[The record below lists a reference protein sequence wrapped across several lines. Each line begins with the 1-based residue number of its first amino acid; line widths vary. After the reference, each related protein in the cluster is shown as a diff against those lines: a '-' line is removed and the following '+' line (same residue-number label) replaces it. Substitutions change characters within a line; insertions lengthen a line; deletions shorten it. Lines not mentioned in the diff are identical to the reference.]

1 MSDNTAPAG
10 KTEAQGTA
18 RALGLVS
25 IAILCSRVLGLV
37 RESALAYYFGGEN
50 RRWLDC
56 LTMAFKAPNM
66 LRDLFAEGALSTAF
80 VTVFTRKAQTDG
92 DAAAWQLARK
102 MMTLAAVFMTLVSA
116 LGVLLAPWIIAA
128 LSPGYTGEKLEFTI
142 QLARILYPFILVV
155 SLAALVMGILN
166 AKKVFFMPAMASSFF
181 NAGSILAGGAIGW
194 WLDPSFGKKA
204 VIGFAIGALVGGL
217 LQLLVQLPSLKKVG
231 FKFGIDFDWKDE
243 GVLHTLRLMWPAV
256 ISGSV
261 VQISVMLNSAFS
273 SYVPG
278 DGPVTW
284 LNNAFRLMQLPLGLF
299 GVGLATVS
307 LPTLTKMATHGIGD
321 DFRRTLST
329 AIRMGALLSVPSAVG
344 LGMLAEPIMSLI
356 YANGDGNNP
365 TSIHG
370 WTVALQAY
378 SIGLVFYSA
387 LKVLQPAF
395 YAIEKR
401 FVPLYVSLFCVALS
415 AGLNWL
421 FVVHWHLDHRYL
433 ALSTSISAA
442 VNFTCLF
449 FAMRRYTG
457 TLGGKALLIA
467 MAKIAIAT
475 LAMAAVCWL
484 GQQYL
489 LAGWETQSKIL
500 RCLSLGS
507 TVALAGIAYFGVSL
521 LVKNDEAD
529 AFAGSLLRKLG
540 RRAR

>member
-1 MSDNTAPAG
+1 MSDTPAPSA

-18 RALGLVS
+18 KALGLVS

-37 RESALAYYFGGEN
+37 RESALNYFYGGEN

-56 LTMAFKAPNM
+56 LIVAFKAPNM

-80 VTVFTRKAQTDG
+80 VTVFTKKSQSAG
-92 DAAAWQLARK
+92 DEAAWQLARK
-102 MMTLAAVFMTLVSA
+102 MMSLAAVFMTLVSA
-116 LGVLLAPWIIAA
+116 LGVLLAPWIIGMLA
-128 LSPGYTGEKLEFTI
+128 SGWDEEKIAFTTT
-142 QLARILYPFILVV
+142 LARILYPFILVV

-194 WLDPSFGKKA
+194 WIDPSFGRNS

-231 FKFGIDFDWKDE
+231 FKFGIDLNWKDE
-243 GVLHTLRLMWPAV
+243 GVAHTLSLMWPAI

-261 VQISVMLNSAFS
+261 VQVSVLLNTIFASH
-273 SYVPG
+273 VPG
-278 DGPVTW
+278 DGPALY

-307 LPTLTKMATHGIGD
+307 LPALARMATAGIGT
-321 DFRRTLST
+321 DFRRTLSK

-344 LGMLAEPIMSLI
+344 LAMLARPIMSLI
-356 YANGDGNNP
+356 YGNGDGNNP
-365 TSIHG
+365 QSIEG
-370 WTVALQAY
+370 CAVALETY

-395 YAIEKR
+395 YAVEKR
-401 FVPLYVSLFCVALS
+401 FIPLYVSIVCVALT

-442 VNFTCLF
+442 LNFTCLF
-449 FAMRRYTG
+449 IAMR
-457 TLGGKALLIA
+457 K
-467 MAKIAIAT
+467 
-475 LAMAAVCWL
+475 
-484 GQQYL
+484 
-489 LAGWETQSKIL
+489 LAGGLETRAMLAS
-500 RCLSLGS
+500 LSQIALAS
-507 TVALAGIAYFGVSL
+507 VALAATCWAAQQWLLADWQSMPLWQQIPLLMVSVTLAGGAYFGVSL
-521 LVKNDEAD
+521 LLKNEEAD
-529 AFAGSLLRKLG
+529 DFLGSILRKL
-540 RRAR
+540 RIRK